1 MCYITSTTIN
11 QHKEPVMKFVELLDQ
26 VGEHVAPYRRTVFR
40 TFVMAL
46 ATGGNP
52 GRVSSIFR
60 RFAVLLTPGGISRKK
75 FYNFVNSAKIPWVP
89 LWGCLAKLVAPQATV
104 DGRLLIALDDTTYGK
119 TGKHIAGC
127 ASHFDHA
134 AKQNWSKWIF
144 GHCRVVAGILVF
156 GHGRWMCL
164 PFTQKPYQPLP
175 KNVKDGRKLSRAE
188 WLKTKS
194 GIGARQVVRL
204 VALFKRP
211 ALVVCDSWFGT
222 RPLLDEIRKCCSFG
236 VHILSRL
243 RVNSIL
249 YGMPLKRKPGKR
261 GRSRKYGEKLP
272 PVRKLAAE
280 LRKNAK
286 TAMVH
291 IYGKKRECLFS
302 EIVCMS
308 GALKCKVKIVFIYR
322 RENVFPLVTTDLSLP
337 AEQCIEYY
345 SARWKIES
353 GFKELKHE
361 IGALDSQCRNELAVE
376 NHFDLCCFAAS
387 TAWIY
392 ALHSKTAPARLH
404 PTRRSNAFAFAD
416 VRRQI
421 AAELKSGIFNRGC
434 PEMVIPAVK
443 FICSTI
449 FRMTA

>member
-1 MCYITSTTIN
+1 MCYITSITLN
-11 QHKEPVMKFVELLDQ
+11 QHKEPDMKFSELLDQ
-26 VGEHVAPYRRTVFR
+26 ASEHVAPYRRTIFK
-40 TFVMAL
+40 TFVIAL

-52 GRVSSIFR
+52 GRVSSVFR
-60 RFAVLLTPGGISRKK
+60 RFAGVLIPSGISRKK
-75 FYNFVNSAKIPWVP
+75 FYNFINSAKIPWTL
-89 LWGCLAKLVAPQATV
+89 LWGCLAKLVAPYATV
-104 DGRLLIALDDTTYGK
+104 AGRLLVALDDTTYGK

-144 GHCRVVAGILVF
+144 GHCRVVAGILAF

-164 PFTQKPYQPLP
+164 PFVQKPYQPLP
-175 KNVKDGRKLSRAE
+175 KNVKDSKKLSRAE

-194 GIGARQVVRL
+194 GIGACLVIRL
-204 VALFKRP
+204 VVLFKRP
-211 ALVVCDSWFGT
+211 ALIVCDSWFGT
-222 RPLLDEIRKCCSFG
+222 RPLLDEARQGCPFD

-243 RVNSIL
+243 RVNSTL
-249 YGMPLKRKPGKR
+249 YDLPRQRKPGKR
-261 GRSRKYGEKLP
+261 GRGRKYGEKLP
-272 PVRKLAAE
+272 AVRELAAG
-280 LRKNAK
+280 LKRTAR
-286 TAMVH
+286 TAMIH

-302 EIVCMS
+302 EIICMS

-322 RENVFPLVTTDLSLP
+322 QGNVFPLITTDLSLA
-337 AEQCIEYY
+337 AEQCVEYY

-361 IGALDSQCRNELAVE
+361 IGALDSQCRNDLAVE

-387 TAWIY
+387 MAWIY
-392 ALHSKTAPARLH
+392 ALHSETAPARLH

-421 AAELKSGIFNRGC
+421 AAELKTGIFNRGC
-434 PEMVIPAVK
+434 PETVIPAVK
-443 FICSTI
+443 FICSAI